1 MDPDADPSADL
12 PAPAVRFAAET
23 PAPLGAA
30 RMVALRAAPS
40 VSEVETPAP
49 GLSLTDAPAFSLNTA
64 APAQTLVPLDA
75 IYDVFASAHA
85 DLRRTELEFKL
96 AAHQNAAL
104 SRAALHERRCA
115 EEHER
120 RGRHFELRQDA
131 ARAAFEVEQRIADEN
146 SARDGQY
153 AAEGD
158 QIRSVELQE
167 QIAQMLAPAALPP
180 P

>member
-1 MDPDADPSADL
+1 MIADTQTSLARSA
-12 PAPAVRFAAET
+12 
-23 PAPLGAA
+23 
-30 RMVALRAAPS
+30 
-40 VSEVETPAP
+40 
-49 GLSLTDAPAFSLNTA
+49 
-64 APAQTLVPLDA
+64 
-75 IYDVFASAHA
+75 
-85 DLRRTELEFKL
+85 LEFKL
-96 AAHQNAAL
+96 AAHEHAAQ
-104 SRAALHERRCA
+104 SRAALHERRSA

-131 ARAAFEVEQRIADEN
+131 ARAAFEVEHRIADEN

-167 QIAQMLAPAALPP
+167 RLAQMPAPAALPP